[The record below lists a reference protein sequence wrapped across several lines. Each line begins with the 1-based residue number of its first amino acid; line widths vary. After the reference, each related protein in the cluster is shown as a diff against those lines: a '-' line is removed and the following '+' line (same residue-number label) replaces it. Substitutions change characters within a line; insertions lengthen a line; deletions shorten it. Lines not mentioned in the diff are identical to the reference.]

1 MTDRVDRLVFAP
13 VLVLVIIALTIFMAN
28 TVPDPNITWDEAG
41 QFWMSQ
47 GAGYGT
53 SWNQPD
59 EGLLAGLEYG
69 RVGNILDP
77 VGFTALLAGWVEVFG
92 PQPATLRT
100 LPFLFFI
107 GTIAVSF
114 YLGRRTLQLPR
125 TLSLIL
131 PLAILTTYVTSQWAT
146 EVRNYSMEL
155 FGLLASVVLMLRY
168 LERPSWWR
176 LGGLGATLAFFSI
189 ASRYSFSLTAA
200 ACALVILAVLWR
212 SSSFRDHTRHLIA
225 LALTLTVTAIFL
237 IWNIGLLRGERVWS
251 SYVDN
256 SIRLDSI
263 TDFNSLRMRFQVNF
277 IYGWNKL
284 TLLFIVS
291 GLVAFWLIHRLR
303 RSGLHTSPAP
313 TSPNDQWLPLWL
325 FVVLYEVLRGIAN
338 QLGGPMWNAEHRHG
352 IALISIAI
360 ISGLAFSAMM
370 RDLVTGGLGRYAASR
385 RSAHSRALLVTTQ
398 SGLWIVLVALTWL
411 AVQHFAEF
419 RRDQED
425 TLAYTVPTT
434 VASSI
439 SKEDSVRWRVEAQ
452 LYPSFRYLIK
462 KSGVPLG
469 NFSITTAEPFSTYGH
484 DQQKFLTAMKTSDL
498 CKVGTTTAVIA
509 AESAEFNKSSFDEFT
524 EHVGAEGCE
533 VEVVPLSE
541 RESLLLVRE
550 R

>member
-1 MTDRVDRLVFAP
+1 MKHF
-13 VLVLVIIALTIFMAN
+13 
-28 TVPDPNITWDEAG
+28 
-41 QFWMSQ
+41 
-47 GAGYGT
+47 
-53 SWNQPD
+53 
-59 EGLLAGLEYG
+59 
-69 RVGNILDP
+69 
-77 VGFTALLAGWVEVFG
+77 
-92 PQPATLRT
+92 
-100 LPFLFFI
+100 
-107 GTIAVSF
+107 
-114 YLGRRTLQLPR
+114 
-125 TLSLIL
+125 
-131 PLAILTTYVTSQWAT
+131 
-146 EVRNYSMEL
+146 
-155 FGLLASVVLMLRY
+155 
-168 LERPSWWR
+168 
-176 LGGLGATLAFFSI
+176 
-189 ASRYSFSLTAA
+189 
-200 ACALVILAVLWR
+200 
-212 SSSFRDHTRHLIA
+212 IA

-237 IWNIGLLRGERVWS
+237 IWNIGLFRGERVWS

-256 SIRLDSI
+256 SIRMDSI
-263 TDFNSLRMRFQVNF
+263 TDFSSLRMLFQVNF

-303 RSGLHTSPAP
+303 RSGRHTSPDPA
-313 TSPNDQWLPLWL
+313 SPNDQWLPLWL
-325 FVVLYEVLRGIAN
+325 FVVLYEVFRGIAN

-370 RDLVTGGLGRYAASR
+370 RDLVTWGLGRYSASR
-385 RSAHSRALLVTTQ
+385 QSAHSRALSATIQ

-411 AVQHFAEF
+411 VVQHFAEF

-452 LYPSFRYLIK
+452 LYPSFRYLMK

-484 DQQKFLTAMKTSDL
+484 DPEKFLTAMKTSDL
-498 CKVGTTTAVIA
+498 CEVGTTTAVIA
-509 AESAEFNKSSFDEFT
+509 AESAEFNKGSFDAFT